1 MRAALRHLCDRGVE
15 ALKPQKVLSKAA
27 KEGTNT
33 RAPEVWHRPVISK
46 RVGNDLRKSALKDG
60 TYGSFNIETGVGWEP
75 AWDIV
80 LKGNQF
86 NVTRFGGI
94 RPKKQHA
101 RQRNRE
107 ERAKKLE
114 ENLETRLDK
123 MEEHYVNKESL
134 REVDESF
141 EGRFKRM
148 TKG

>member
-1 MRAALRHLCDRGVE
+1 VLQKFGIDPSFRNALAMICENPHSR
-15 ALKPQKVLSKAA
+15 
-27 KEGTNT
+27 
-33 RAPEVWHRPVISK
+33 
-46 RVGNDLRKSALKDG
+46 
-60 TYGSFNIETGVGWEP
+60 IETGVGWEP